1 MQMSLGCAI
10 FAGNLRGPTVFPP
23 CPSMWD
29 DTRRVIRYA
38 AWLLR
43 CCCCVAA
50 AWPLRGCCVDG
61 VPWAPAHSTSARGG
75 TASRHYPGRVTD
87 YTIPVREY
95 ALVFGTAVVVTFLL
109 TGVVRLLAVK
119 AGVVTPIRDRDV
131 HSLPI
136 PRMGGVAVYA
146 GFAAAV
152 LMALQ
157 LPALGSAFISSSEI
171 VGVLAAGGLIC
182 VIGVL
187 DDRFDLDAVAKL
199 AGQILA
205 AGVMVLFGVQWQ
217 VLWLPGS
224 GPTGGSLVSLDQTQ
238 GIVLT
243 VLLTVVLTNA
253 MNFIDGLDGL
263 LAGVAAISATAL
275 FIFSARQLALSGDA
289 SSASQPPLIAAALV
303 GACIGFLPHNFSPAR
318 IFMGDSGAMFIG
330 LAMAGA
336 TVSAG
341 GKLDPSTFGPRS
353 TIALLAPLIV
363 ALAVVFI
370 PVLDFLMAVI
380 RRTKEGRHPF
390 SADKQHLHHRML
402 AIGHTHRQAV
412 LIFYLWAFVL
422 AGGAVSLVFVTWDGG
437 DRAVGVAIFVLI
449 AVARD
454 VLGLAAGARS
464 PAGHARRRRS
474 GDDGGIGGRGV
485 TG

>member
-1 MQMSLGCAI
+1 VCPGGKLHSGRCGYDYPDRVADFAI
-10 FAGNLRGPTVFPP
+10 
-23 CPSMWD
+23 
-29 DTRRVIRYA
+29 
-38 AWLLR
+38 
-43 CCCCVAA
+43 
-50 AWPLRGCCVDG
+50 
-61 VPWAPAHSTSARGG
+61 PA
-75 TASRHYPGRVTD
+75 
-87 YTIPVREY
+87 REY

-109 TGVVRLLAVK
+109 TGVVRLLAVRM
-119 AGVVTPIRDRDV
+119 GVVTPIRERDV

-152 LMALQ
+152 LMAVQ
-157 LPALGSAFISSSEI
+157 LPALGGAFISSSE
-171 VGVLAAGGLIC
+171 VLGVLAAGGLIC
-182 VIGVL
+182 LVGVL
-187 DDRFDLDAVAKL
+187 DDRFDLDAIAKL

-205 AGVMVLFGVQWQ
+205 AGVLVLFGVQWQ
-217 VLWLPGS
+217 VLWLPGG
-224 GPTGGSLVSLDQTQ
+224 GPDGTGSLVSLDQTQ

-263 LAGVAAISATAL
+263 LAGVAAISAFAI
-275 FIFSARQLALSGDA
+275 FIFSARQLSLSGDV

-303 GACIGFLPHNFSPAR
+303 GACLGFLPHNFSPAR

-336 TVSAG
+336 IVSG
-341 GKLDPSTFGPRS
+341 SKLDYATFGPRS

-370 PVLDFLMAVI
+370 PVLDFLLAVI
-380 RRTKEGRHPF
+380 RRTREGRHPF

-412 LIFYLWAFVL
+412 LIFYYWAFVL
-422 AGGAVSLVFVTWDGG
+422 AGGAVSLAFVSWE
-437 DRAVGVAIFVLI
+437 VAIVPFAIL
-449 AVARD
+449 VA
-454 VLGLAAGARS
+454 LGLGFSSWPRIRARRL
-464 PAGHARRRRS
+464 GRRRREEAAA
-474 GDDGGIGGRGV
+474 
-485 TG
+485 

>member
-1 MQMSLGCAI
+1 MI
-10 FAGNLRGPTVFPP
+10 
-23 CPSMWD
+23 
-29 DTRRVIRYA
+29 
-38 AWLLR
+38 
-43 CCCCVAA
+43 
-50 AWPLRGCCVDG
+50 
-61 VPWAPAHSTSARGG
+61 
-75 TASRHYPGRVTD
+75 PG
-87 YTIPVREY
+87 REY

-109 TGVVRLLAVK
+109 TGLVRLAAVK
-119 AGVVTPIRDRDV
+119 LGAVTPIRERDV

-157 LPALGSAFISSSEI
+157 LPAVGSAFVSSSEV
-171 VGVLAAGGLIC
+171 VGILAAGGLIC
-182 VIGVL
+182 FVGVL

-205 AGVMVLFGVQWQ
+205 AGVLVLFGVQWQ

-263 LAGVAAISATAL
+263 LGGVAAISAFAL
-275 FIFSARQLALSGDA
+275 FIFSVRQLALSGDD
-289 SSASQPPLIAAALV
+289 SSASQPPLIAAALL

-412 LIFYLWAFVL
+412 LIFYYWAFVL
-422 AGGAVSLVFVTWDGG
+422 AGGAVSLVFVSWE
-437 DRAVGVAIFVLI
+437 VAIVPVSVL
-449 AVARD
+449 VAI
-454 VLGLAAGARS
+454 GLAFSAWPKMR
-464 PAGHARRRRS
+464 ARRLARLRDS
-474 GDDGGIGGRGV
+474 AASAA
-485 TG
+485 TS

>member
-1 MQMSLGCAI
+1 M
-10 FAGNLRGPTVFPP
+10 
-23 CPSMWD
+23 
-29 DTRRVIRYA
+29 
-38 AWLLR
+38 
-43 CCCCVAA
+43 
-50 AWPLRGCCVDG
+50 
-61 VPWAPAHSTSARGG
+61 
-75 TASRHYPGRVTD
+75 TD
-87 YTIPVREY
+87 FTIPAREY
-95 ALVFGTAVVVTFLL
+95 ALVFGVAVVVTFLL
-109 TGVVRLLAVK
+109 TGVVRLAAVRM
-119 AGVVTPIRDRDV
+119 GVVTPIRERDV
-131 HSLPI
+131 HSRPV

-157 LPALGSAFISSSEI
+157 LPALGGAFVSSSEV
-171 VGVLAAGGLIC
+171 VGVLAAGGIIC
-182 VIGVL
+182 LVGVL
-187 DDRFDLDAVAKL
+187 DDRFDLDAIAKL

-205 AGVMVLFGVQWQ
+205 AGVLVLFGVQWQ

-263 LAGVAAISATAL
+263 LAGVAAISGFAI
-275 FIFSARQLALSGDA
+275 FIFSVRQLALSGDV

-336 TVSAG
+336 TISAG

-370 PVLDFLMAVI
+370 PVLDFLLAVI

-412 LIFYLWAFVL
+412 LIFYYWAFVL
-422 AGGAVSLVFVTWDGG
+422 AGGAVSLVFVSWE
-437 DRAVGVAIFVLI
+437 VAIVPFSVLVAIGI
-449 AVARD
+449 AFSAWPRIRARR
-454 VLGLAAGARS
+454 LS
-464 PAGHARRRRS
+464 RRRR
-474 GDDGGIGGRGV
+474 DEV
-485 TG
+485 APAVAP

>member
-1 MQMSLGCAI
+1 M
-10 FAGNLRGPTVFPP
+10 
-23 CPSMWD
+23 
-29 DTRRVIRYA
+29 
-38 AWLLR
+38 
-43 CCCCVAA
+43 
-50 AWPLRGCCVDG
+50 
-61 VPWAPAHSTSARGG
+61 
-75 TASRHYPGRVTD
+75 TD
-87 YTIPVREY
+87 FTIPAREY
-95 ALVFGTAVVVTFLL
+95 ALVFGVAVVVTFLL
-109 TGVVRLLAVK
+109 TGVVRLAAVRM
-119 AGVVTPIRDRDV
+119 GVVTPIRERDV
-131 HSLPI
+131 HSRPV

-157 LPALGSAFISSSEI
+157 LPALGGAFVSSSEV
-171 VGVLAAGGLIC
+171 VGVLAAGGIIC
-182 VIGVL
+182 LVGVL
-187 DDRFDLDAVAKL
+187 DDRFDLDAIAKL

-205 AGVMVLFGVQWQ
+205 AGVLVLFGVQWQ

-263 LAGVAAISATAL
+263 LAGVAAISAFAI
-275 FIFSARQLALSGDA
+275 FIFSVRQLALSGDV

-336 TVSAG
+336 TISAG

-370 PVLDFLMAVI
+370 PVLDFLLAVI

-412 LIFYLWAFVL
+412 LIFYYWAFVL
-422 AGGAVSLVFVTWDGG
+422 AGGAVSLVFVSWE
-437 DRAVGVAIFVLI
+437 VAIVPFSVLVAIGI
-449 AVARD
+449 AFSAWPRIRARR
-454 VLGLAAGARS
+454 LS
-464 PAGHARRRRS
+464 RRRR
-474 GDDGGIGGRGV
+474 DEV
-485 TG
+485 APAVAP

>member
-1 MQMSLGCAI
+1 VADFAI
-10 FAGNLRGPTVFPP
+10 
-23 CPSMWD
+23 
-29 DTRRVIRYA
+29 
-38 AWLLR
+38 
-43 CCCCVAA
+43 
-50 AWPLRGCCVDG
+50 
-61 VPWAPAHSTSARGG
+61 PA
-75 TASRHYPGRVTD
+75 
-87 YTIPVREY
+87 REY

-109 TGVVRLLAVK
+109 TGVVRLIAVRL
-119 AGVVTPIRDRDV
+119 GVVTPIRDRDV

-152 LMALQ
+152 LMAVQ
-157 LPALGSAFISSSEI
+157 LPALGGAFISSSE
-171 VGVLAAGGLIC
+171 VLGVLAAGGLIC
-182 VIGVL
+182 LVGVL
-187 DDRFDLDAVAKL
+187 DDRFDLDAIAKL

-205 AGVMVLFGVQWQ
+205 AGILVIFGVQWQ
-217 VLWLPGS
+217 LIWLPS
-224 GPTGGSLVSLDQTQ
+224 DGPTGGSIVTLDQTQ

-263 LAGVAAISATAL
+263 LAGVAAISALAI
-275 FIFSARQLALSGDA
+275 FIFSARQLSLSGDVG
-289 SSASQPPLIAAALV
+289 SASQSPLIAAALV

-336 TVSAG
+336 TVSAS
-341 GKLDPSTFGPRS
+341 GKIDTSTFGPRS
-353 TIALLAPLIV
+353 NIALLAPLIV

-370 PVLDFLMAVI
+370 PVLDFLLAVI

-412 LIFYLWAFVL
+412 LIFYYWAFVL
-422 AGGAVSLVFVTWDGG
+422 AAGAVSLVFVSWEVAIMPFAVLV
-437 DRAVGVAIFVLI
+437 AVGLGFSLWPRVR
-449 AVARD
+449 ARR
-454 VLGLAAGARS
+454 LT
-464 PAGHARRRRS
+464 RRRS
-474 GDDGGIGGRGV
+474 GAAPAAV
-485 TG
+485 P

>member
-1 MQMSLGCAI
+1 
-10 FAGNLRGPTVFPP
+10 
-23 CPSMWD
+23 
-29 DTRRVIRYA
+29 
-38 AWLLR
+38 
-43 CCCCVAA
+43 VA
-50 AWPLRGCCVDG
+50 
-61 VPWAPAHSTSARGG
+61 
-75 TASRHYPGRVTD
+75 D
-87 YTIPVREY
+87 YTIPAREY
-95 ALVFGTAVVVTFLL
+95 ALVFGTAVAVTFLL
-109 TGVVRLLAVK
+109 TGVVRLIAVR
-119 AGVVTPIRDRDV
+119 AGAVTPIRDRDV

-157 LPALGSAFISSSEI
+157 LPALGSAFVSSSEI

-182 VIGVL
+182 VVGVL

-217 VLWLPGS
+217 VLWVPGG
-224 GPTGGSLVSLDQTQ
+224 GPTGGTLVSLDQTQ
-238 GIVLT
+238 GMVLT
-243 VLLTVVLTNA
+243 IMLTLVLTNA

-263 LAGVAAISATAL
+263 LAGVAAISAFAL
-275 FIFSARQLALSGDA
+275 FIFSARQLSLSGDD
-289 SSASQPPLIAAALV
+289 SSASQPPLICAALV

-363 ALAVVFI
+363 VLAVVFI

-412 LIFYLWAFVL
+412 LIFYLWATVL
-422 AGGAVSLVFVTWDGG
+422 AGGAVSLAFVTGE
-437 DRAVGVAIFVLI
+437 AAIV
-449 AVARD
+449 AVAVVMALLIITAVTISVWPR
-454 VLGLAAGARS
+454 VRARRLGRQQLAQPEPTESEVAAG
-464 PAGHARRRRS
+464 
-474 GDDGGIGGRGV
+474 
-485 TG
+485 

>member
-1 MQMSLGCAI
+1 VRTHG
-10 FAGNLRGPTVFPP
+10 
-23 CPSMWD
+23 
-29 DTRRVIRYA
+29 
-38 AWLLR
+38 
-43 CCCCVAA
+43 
-50 AWPLRGCCVDG
+50 
-61 VPWAPAHSTSARGG
+61 AREPRPDY
-75 TASRHYPGRVTD
+75 SGRVTD
-87 YTIPVREY
+87 FVIPAREY
-95 ALVFGTAVVVTFLL
+95 ALVFGVAVIVTFLL
-109 TGVVRLLAVK
+109 TGVVRVIAVRIG
-119 AGVVTPIRDRDV
+119 AVTPIRDRDV

-157 LPALGSAFISSSEI
+157 LPALGAAFVSSSEV

-182 VIGVL
+182 LVGVL
-187 DDRFDLDAVAKL
+187 DDRFDLDAIAKL

-205 AGVMVLFGVQWQ
+205 AGVLVLFGVQWQ

-243 VLLTVVLTNA
+243 ILLTVILTNA

-263 LAGVAAISATAL
+263 LAGVAAISAFA
-275 FIFSARQLALSGDA
+275 IFVFSVRQLSLSGDD
-289 SSASQPPLIAAALV
+289 SSASQPPLIAAALL
-303 GACIGFLPHNFSPAR
+303 GACVGFLPHNFSPAR

-353 TIALLAPLIV
+353 TIALLAPLVV

-370 PVLDFLMAVI
+370 PVLDFLLAVI

-412 LIFYLWAFVL
+412 LIFYYWAF
-422 AGGAVSLVFVTWDGG
+422 A
-437 DRAVGVAIFVLI
+437 
-449 AVARD
+449 
-454 VLGLAAGARS
+454 LAAGAVALVFVRWEVAVVPFAVLVAIGLTFS
-464 PAGHARRRRS
+464 AWPRLRARRLSRR
-474 GDDGGIGGRGV
+474 RGQGPAPAV
-485 TG
+485 VP

>member
-1 MQMSLGCAI
+1 MADFAI
-10 FAGNLRGPTVFPP
+10 
-23 CPSMWD
+23 
-29 DTRRVIRYA
+29 
-38 AWLLR
+38 
-43 CCCCVAA
+43 
-50 AWPLRGCCVDG
+50 
-61 VPWAPAHSTSARGG
+61 PA
-75 TASRHYPGRVTD
+75 
-87 YTIPVREY
+87 REY

-109 TGVVRLLAVK
+109 TGVVRLIAVRM
-119 AGVVTPIRDRDV
+119 GVVTPIRDRDV

-152 LMALQ
+152 LMAVQ
-157 LPALGSAFISSSEI
+157 LPALGGAFISSSE
-171 VGVLAAGGLIC
+171 VLGVLAAGGLIC
-182 VIGVL
+182 LVGAL
-187 DDRFDLDAVAKL
+187 DDRFDLDAITKL

-205 AGVMVLFGVQWQ
+205 AGILVIFGVQWQ
-217 VLWLPGS
+217 LIWLPS
-224 GPTGGSLVSLDQTQ
+224 DGPTGGSIVTLDQTQ

-263 LAGVAAISATAL
+263 LAGVAAISAFAI
-275 FIFSARQLALSGDA
+275 FIFSARQLSLSGDVG
-289 SSASQPPLIAAALV
+289 SASQSPLIAAALV

-336 TVSAG
+336 TVSAS
-341 GKLDPSTFGPRS
+341 GKIDTSTFGPRS
-353 TIALLAPLIV
+353 NIALLAPLIV

-370 PVLDFLMAVI
+370 PVLDFLLAVI

-412 LIFYLWAFVL
+412 LIFYYWAFVL
-422 AGGAVSLVFVTWDGG
+422 AAGAVSLVFVSWQ
-437 DRAVGVAIFVLI
+437 VAIVPFSVL
-449 AVARD
+449 VAI
-454 VLGLAAGARS
+454 GLAFSSWPRVRARRLS
-464 PAGHARRRRS
+464 RRRS
-474 GDDGGIGGRGV
+474 EVAPAIV
-485 TG
+485 P

>member
-1 MQMSLGCAI
+1 VADFAI
-10 FAGNLRGPTVFPP
+10 
-23 CPSMWD
+23 
-29 DTRRVIRYA
+29 
-38 AWLLR
+38 
-43 CCCCVAA
+43 
-50 AWPLRGCCVDG
+50 
-61 VPWAPAHSTSARGG
+61 PA
-75 TASRHYPGRVTD
+75 
-87 YTIPVREY
+87 REY

-109 TGVVRLLAVK
+109 TGVVRLIAVRL
-119 AGVVTPIRDRDV
+119 GVVTPIRDRDV

-152 LMALQ
+152 LMAVQ
-157 LPALGSAFISSSEI
+157 LPALGGAFVSSSE
-171 VGVLAAGGLIC
+171 VLGVLAAGGLIC
-182 VIGVL
+182 LVGVL
-187 DDRFDLDAVAKL
+187 DDRFDLDAIAKL

-205 AGVMVLFGVQWQ
+205 AGILVIFGVQWQ
-217 VLWLPGS
+217 LIWLPS
-224 GPTGGSLVSLDQTQ
+224 DGPTGGSIVTLDQTQ

-263 LAGVAAISATAL
+263 LAGVAAISAFAI
-275 FIFSARQLALSGDA
+275 FIFSARQLSLSGDVG
-289 SSASQPPLIAAALV
+289 SASQSPLIAAALV

-336 TVSAG
+336 TVSAS
-341 GKLDPSTFGPRS
+341 GKIDTSTFGPRS
-353 TIALLAPLIV
+353 NIALLAPLIV

-370 PVLDFLMAVI
+370 PVLDFLLAVI

-412 LIFYLWAFVL
+412 LIFYYWAFVL
-422 AGGAVSLVFVTWDGG
+422 AAGAVSLVFVSWEVAIMPFAVLV
-437 DRAVGVAIFVLI
+437 AVGLGFSLWPRVR
-449 AVARD
+449 ARR
-454 VLGLAAGARS
+454 LT
-464 PAGHARRRRS
+464 RRRS
-474 GDDGGIGGRGV
+474 GAAPAAV
-485 TG
+485 P

>member
-1 MQMSLGCAI
+1 M
-10 FAGNLRGPTVFPP
+10 
-23 CPSMWD
+23 
-29 DTRRVIRYA
+29 
-38 AWLLR
+38 
-43 CCCCVAA
+43 
-50 AWPLRGCCVDG
+50 
-61 VPWAPAHSTSARGG
+61 
-75 TASRHYPGRVTD
+75 TD
-87 YTIPVREY
+87 YVIPGREY

-109 TGVVRLLAVK
+109 TGCFRLVAVK
-119 AGVVTPIRDRDV
+119 LGAVTPIRERDV

-157 LPALGSAFISSSEI
+157 LPAVGSAFVSSSEVLGI
-171 VGVLAAGGLIC
+171 LAAGGLIC
-182 VIGVL
+182 LVGVL
-187 DDRFDLDAVAKL
+187 DDRFDLDAIAKL

-205 AGVMVLFGVQWQ
+205 AGVLVLFGVQWQ

-263 LAGVAAISATAL
+263 LAGVAAISATAI
-275 FIFSARQLALSGDA
+275 FIFSVRQLLLSGDD

-370 PVLDFLMAVI
+370 PVLDFLLAVI

-412 LIFYLWAFVL
+412 LIFYYWAFVL
-422 AGGAVSLVFVTWDGG
+422 AGGAVSLVFVSWEVAILPVVLLVVGGLAFSAWPKMRARRLARVGGDGG
-437 DRAVGVAIFVLI
+437 AS
-449 AVARD
+449 
-454 VLGLAAGARS
+454 AAT
-464 PAGHARRRRS
+464 P
-474 GDDGGIGGRGV
+474 
-485 TG
+485 

>member
-1 MQMSLGCAI
+1 MI
-10 FAGNLRGPTVFPP
+10 
-23 CPSMWD
+23 
-29 DTRRVIRYA
+29 
-38 AWLLR
+38 
-43 CCCCVAA
+43 
-50 AWPLRGCCVDG
+50 
-61 VPWAPAHSTSARGG
+61 
-75 TASRHYPGRVTD
+75 PG
-87 YTIPVREY
+87 REY

-109 TGVVRLLAVK
+109 TGCFRLVAVRLGA
-119 AGVVTPIRDRDV
+119 VTPIRERDV

-157 LPALGSAFISSSEI
+157 LPAVGSAFVSSSEVLGI
-171 VGVLAAGGLIC
+171 LAAGGLIC
-182 VIGVL
+182 LVGVL
-187 DDRFDLDAVAKL
+187 DDRFDLDAIAKL

-205 AGVMVLFGVQWQ
+205 AGVLVLFGVQWQ

-263 LAGVAAISATAL
+263 LAGVAAISATAI
-275 FIFSARQLALSGDA
+275 FIFSVRQLLLSGDD

-370 PVLDFLMAVI
+370 PVLDFLLAVI

-412 LIFYLWAFVL
+412 LIFYYWAFVL
-422 AGGAVSLVFVTWDGG
+422 AGGAVSLVFVSWEVAILPVVLLVVGGLAFSAWPKMRARRLARVGGDGG
-437 DRAVGVAIFVLI
+437 AS
-449 AVARD
+449 
-454 VLGLAAGARS
+454 AAT
-464 PAGHARRRRS
+464 P
-474 GDDGGIGGRGV
+474 
-485 TG
+485 